1 MINIHQNFTLYI
13 MNPTDNAPCS
23 KPEYVNIIVNEQ
35 SNSIY
40 FNGGV
45 TTNSMSQLTEK
56 LLQMEQKIL
65 KKQRVMKRKFEQIKL
80 EKPDKSD
87 RSDKTTK
94 SSDYDELE
102 DLFEF
107 EIKPKPIKL
116 YITSNGGLVYQ
127 VFTAIDTIRGL
138 KVPVHTICRGMVA
151 SAGTLL
157 SLAGKK
163 RFITENSYMLIHEL
177 RAGSW
182 GKFTELSESFEN
194 HRQLMEHLK
203 SYYLTKIK
211 MTAEELDAQLVKD
224 VCWNA
229 QTCLEKGL
237 VDEIIKYE

>member
-1 MINIHQNFTLYI
+1 
-13 MNPTDNAPCS
+13 MNPTDYTHYSN
-23 KPEYVNIIVNEQ
+23 PEYITVNEQ

-80 EKPDKSD
+80 DKPDKSD
-87 RSDKTTK
+87 KSDK
-94 SSDYDELE
+94 SDKFSDLDELELE

-127 VFTAIDTIRGL
+127 VFTAIDTIKGL

-203 SYYLTKIK
+203 SYYLKKIK
-211 MTAEELDAQLVKD
+211 MTAEELDTQLVKD